1 MTDISKNQSKML
13 KGIAIFFMLSLHLFN
28 TTNYTDLYNPL
39 ITIKGL
45 PITYF
50 LSFIC
55 DACVP
60 IYCFSAGYA
69 AYLLKNETTQKRLKR
84 VMWTPCQGH

>member
-1 MTDISKNQSKML
+1 MIDISKNQSKML

-45 PITYF
+45 PI
-50 LSFIC
+50 S
-55 DACVP
+55 
-60 IYCFSAGYA
+60 
-69 AYLLKNETTQKRLKR
+69 KR
-84 VMWTPCQGH
+84 QII

>member
-1 MTDISKNQSKML
+1 MNDISKNQSKML

-28 TTNYTDLYNPL
+28 TTNYTDLYNPI

-50 LSFIC
+50 LSFIVMHVFQFIAFVL
-55 DACVP
+55 D
-60 IYCFSAGYA
+60 
-69 AYLLKNETTQKRLKR
+69 TQ
-84 VMWTPCQGH
+84 HIF